1 MSNPAISNKTI
12 FSLVL
17 LLPLLLQAC
26 APVVVG
32 GAAVGVSV
40 LHDRRP
46 AEVVLADEKTEL
58 GILAAIGEDKS
69 LYQHSSVGIT
79 SYNRVVLLTGQ
90 ADSPK
95 VSGRIRDIADNS
107 PEVRRVVNEIQV
119 ADNANP
125 LSSGHDIYLTSR
137 VKLALFDLDLP
148 NFDPSRV
155 KVVTEQDVVYLM
167 GLLTPDEAAAVVE
180 KVRYVDGVK
189 RVVKIFEQ
197 I

>member
-1 MSNPAISNKTI
+1 MPDKLIFTI
-12 FSLVL
+12 L
-17 LLPLLLQAC
+17 LILPLLLQAC

-46 AEVVLADEKTEL
+46 AEVVLTDEKSEL
-58 GILAAIGEDKS
+58 GILAAIGEDEN
-69 LYQHSSVGIT
+69 LYQHSSVGVT

-90 ADSPK
+90 ADSPA
-95 VSGRIRDIADNS
+95 VSGRIRDIAAGNS
-107 PEVRRVVNEIQV
+107 GVRRVVNEIQITT
-119 ADNANP
+119 D
-125 LSSGHDIYLTSR
+125 SSLMSTGHDIYLTSR

-148 NFDPSRV
+148 DFDPSRV
-155 KVVTEQDVVYLM
+155 KVVTEQNVVYLM

-180 KVRYVDGVK
+180 KVRYVNGVK
-189 RVVKIFEQ
+189 RVVKILEY